1 MPATKQGPFSI
12 DPPQADSFGSRLLSL
27 MTPPLE
33 QLLSLATLNQIYTDV
48 VHPLSPDPQTFLHET
63 LHAFGVSVKTQTA
76 DLARVPK
83 TGGCVV
89 VANHPYGGLDG
100 IILAHLLLTVRP
112 DVKVMANR
120 LLGRIP
126 DLRPIM
132 FFVDVFGGAEAARAN
147 ARAMRDSINHLKNG
161 GMLVIFPA
169 GEVSSLDLSRRA
181 VVDPKWSDMV
191 ARLVRKA
198 NVPVLPVYFEG
209 KNSSLFQL
217 LGLVHPRLRTAML
230 PRELLNKK
238 NKTIR
243 VHTGNV
249 IPVKKLAEFENDS
262 DMTAYLRLRTYV
274 LLSRKE
280 DAVQIEK
287 PKKFLENADPIAPAD
302 DPAELEK
309 EILALPKD
317 QLLTD
322 HGDLQVYYAR
332 VHQIPRILNEI
343 GRLREITFRANAEG
357 TGKSIDLD
365 DFDQYYAHMFIW
377 NKHKRE
383 VVGAYRIGLSS
394 DILPEHGVKGFYT
407 HCLFNYSPELLER
420 LGPSMELGRSFVRP
434 EYQRSYSP
442 LLLLW
447 KGIGQ
452 FVARHPTH
460 QCLFGPVSINQEYQ
474 SLSRQLIMN
483 FLQLTSSLPSLSRLI
498 RPKNPPQL
506 KAMPTVDLAE
516 GKAVRDLDDISD
528 LVSEIE
534 TDQKGVPILLKQYS
548 KLGGRILGFNVDPDF
563 ANCID
568 GLILVDLRHTDPRL
582 IERFAGTEGARV
594 ILAHRL
600 SAATA
605 VAAES

>member
-1 MPATKQGPFSI
+1 MAAAKQGPFSI
-12 DPPQADSFGSRLLSL
+12 DPPQDDTFSSKLLAL
-27 MTPPLE
+27 VAPPLE
-33 QLLSLATLNQIYTDV
+33 QLLSLSTLNQLYTDV

-63 LHAFGVSVKTQTA
+63 LHVFGVSVKIQPD
-76 DLARVPK
+76 DLARIPK
-83 TGGCVV
+83 TGGCIV

-100 IILAHLLLTVRP
+100 IILANLLLQIRP
-112 DVKVMANR
+112 DAKVMANR

-126 DLRPIM
+126 DLREIM
-132 FFVDVFGGAEAARAN
+132 LFVDVFGGPEAARAN
-147 ARAMRDSINHLKNG
+147 ARVMRASLDHLKNG

-181 VVDPKWSDMV
+181 VCDPKWSDMV

-198 NVPVLPVYFEG
+198 SVPVLPVYFEG
-209 KNSSLFQL
+209 KNSSLFQIA
-217 LGLVHPRLRTAML
+217 GLVHPRLRTAML
-230 PRELLNKK
+230 PRELLNKR

-243 VHTGNV
+243 VHTGSL
-249 IPVKKLAEFENDS
+249 IPTKKLAEFNNDS

-274 LLSRKE
+274 LQSRN
-280 DAVQIEK
+280 QIKQQTEQ

-302 DPAELEK
+302 DPLILEK
-309 EILALPKD
+309 EVLALPED
-317 QLLTD
+317 QRLID

-332 VHQIPRILNEI
+332 VHQIPHLLQEI
-343 GRLREITFRANAEG
+343 GRQREITFRANSEG
-357 TGKSIDLD
+357 TGKSVDLD
-365 DFDQYYAHMFIW
+365 QFDEYYAHLFIW
-377 NKHKRE
+377 NKSKRE
-383 VVGAYRIGLSS
+383 LVGAYRIGLSS
-394 DILPEHGVKGFYT
+394 DILPKYGVKGFYT

-452 FVARHPTH
+452 LVVRYPTH

-506 KAMPTVDLAE
+506 KAVPTVDIA
-516 GKAVRDLDDISD
+516 GCNAMRDLDDISD

-563 ANCID
+563 ANCLD
-568 GLILVDLRHTDPRL
+568 GLMLVDLRHTDARL
-582 IERFAGTEGARV
+582 IERFAGADGARV
-594 ILAHRL
+594 ILAHRQQTTTQ
-600 SAATA
+600 SSGT
-605 VAAES
+605 